1 MKRVMLHVVD
11 GCSTGWRFVRRC
23 WRWRPMRWTLVG
35 LAGCVMLAAAVFAV
49 SEWYTY
55 AQSKDRA
62 FWTTDELPGD
72 AVAVV
77 LGCAPK
83 LGERNNLYF
92 LQRMDAAARLWKSGK
107 VSAMIVSGDNSS
119 HDYNEP
125 EAMKA
130 ALVAKG
136 VPEERIVCDFA
147 GLRTLD
153 SVVRARDI
161 FGVNRVIFV
170 SQEFHN
176 ERALAIAGYLGMDA
190 YAFNASNAVGDYY
203 RRASWMRERAA
214 RVAMM
219 LDLWVLNRSPKYMGK
234 REQLPE

>member
-1 MKRVMLHVVD
+1 MAVWMFFRRV
-11 GCSTGWRFVRRC
+11 WRMRAVR
-23 WRWRPMRWTLVG
+23 WSLAG
-35 LAGCVMLAAAVFAV
+35 LAACVLLVAAVFVTA
-49 SEWYTY
+49 EWYTY
-55 AQSKDRA
+55 AQSKDRT
-62 FWTTDELPGD
+62 FWTTEELPGGS
-72 AVAVV
+72 VAVV

-83 LGERNNLYF
+83 LGDRNNLYF

-125 EAMKA
+125 EAMKE

-136 VPEERIVCDFA
+136 VPEDRIVCDFA

-161 FGVNRVIFV
+161 FGVDRVIFV

-190 YAFNASNAVGDYY
+190 YAFNARNAVGDYY
-203 RRASWMRERAA
+203 RRMSWMRERAA
-214 RVAMM
+214 RVAML
-219 LDLWVLNRSPKYMGK
+219 LDLWVLDRSPKFMGK
-234 REQLPE
+234 RERLPE